1 MSFAVHIGTHDHLSS
16 RQRIG
21 MFHFHTWDSLDLCL
35 CLRHEVLCYTSAP
48 KSCVPL
54 SAIGTYLS
62 SIFTRRIVR
71 STWDLQLG
79 SRWDGTHRCTTYKK
93 RYTWRLSLIFITKLS
108 SSQHYVC
115 AHLSLHALFWQ
126 PVPPAGTSTMSP
138 HLLIRP
144 NYINPTTKV
153 DCIINLVRVLDLQAQ
168 YHNIAIQYL

>member
-35 CLRHEVLCYTSAP
+35 CLWHEVLCYTSAP

-62 SIFTRRIVR
+62 SIFTRRMVR

-93 RYTWRLSLIFITKLS
+93 RYTWRLSLIFITTLS
-108 SSQHYVC
+108 KCTILCLCS
-115 AHLSLHALFWQ
+115 
-126 PVPPAGTSTMSP
+126 PVPPCPFLATSPASWNVHHEP
-138 HLLIRP
+138 SSSH
-144 NYINPTTKV
+144 
-153 DCIINLVRVLDLQAQ
+153 QAKLHQ
-168 YHNIAIQYL
+168 SDDQGWLHHKPG